1 MKPRRR
7 RGPTA
12 GGAGAT
18 RAAPTRLNWSS
29 LQRVDEVGV
38 HRVRGLHRAVDL
50 ALGLPE
56 ITGGLDVVV
65 DLSRITLGAHDLLAL
80 LQIEQGERI
89 EIGLHI
95 VRGLAGGLAY
105 DAQSLCGVLLE
116 PVEGVVVGLHE
127 LLDGR
132 RIFVDEVFPEREA
145 VHDQVRIFL
154 RRNENE
160 SIATRLG
167 LAQPRLPRHRDIDLP
182 GDERGT
188 GFAGLHVLLFHV
200 CQRQAVL
207 LEYLRQEPLRN
218 RALVDGDLLALEV
231 LDRLDRVLRE
241 YAVTTDRR
249 VNGENFD
256 RGYSV
261 GLSPGEGIDGRCHA
275 FQPTR
280 G

>member
-65 DLSRITLGAHDLLAL
+65 DLSRITLGPHDLLAL

-95 VRGLAGGLAY
+95 VRGFAGGLAH
-105 DAQSLCGVLLE
+105 DAESFCGVLLE

-132 RIFVDEVFPEREA
+132 RIFVDEVLPEREA
-145 VHDQVRIFL
+145 VHDQVRIFF
-154 RRNENE
+154 RRDENN
-160 SIATRLG
+160 SIATRLR
-167 LAQPRLPRHRDIDLP
+167 LAQPRLPRDR
-182 GDERGT
+182 
-188 GFAGLHVLLFHV
+188 
-200 CQRQAVL
+200 
-207 LEYLRQEPLRN
+207 
-218 RALVDGDLLALEV
+218 DLLVLEV
-231 LDRLDRVLRE
+231 LYRLDGVLGQD
-241 YAVTTDRR
+241 AVTTDRG
-249 VNGENFD
+249 VDGENFE
-256 RGYSV
+256 RGYPV
-261 GLSPGEGIDGRCHA
+261 GLSPGEGIDG
-275 FQPTR
+275 
-280 G
+280 